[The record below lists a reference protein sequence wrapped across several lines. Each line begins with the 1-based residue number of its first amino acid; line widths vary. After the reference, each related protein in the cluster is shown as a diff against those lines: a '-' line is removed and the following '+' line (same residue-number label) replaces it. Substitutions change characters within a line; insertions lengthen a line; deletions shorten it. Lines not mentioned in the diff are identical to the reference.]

1 MEEGTPVQGM
11 VSSDLHAVFFRIG
24 RAKRSHI
31 YFVAGIRDRYRDRM
45 VELLVELTAEQVRAA
60 TGDQQ
65 DRTLA
70 EKGRKNEK
78 GFALIAQKAAQVLKP
93 TKSPAEL
100 SRSSVN

>member
-11 VSSDLHAVFFRIG
+11 VRSDLHAVFFRIG

-70 EKGRKNEK
+70 EKGRKNC
-78 GFALIAQKAAQVLKP
+78 
-93 TKSPAEL
+93 
-100 SRSSVN
+100 RD